1 MRRQADGG
9 ILLSQEAMRMTDEK
23 GVQSIE
29 RALDIIESV
38 AEEQDGKHL
47 TAIAE
52 ETGLHKSTAHRIIMT
67 LVGRGYLTKTVSG
80 NYRLGF
86 KLIEEA
92 SCYINH
98 LELQTE
104 ARPYIAE
111 ISAHLG
117 MSAYLGMLEGDKVI
131 YIEKMHKATPEKLY
145 RQIGAGVPA
154 YCSSLGK
161 CILSGYSKAQ
171 LEEIMA
177 DCSFM
182 KFTEKTIDNMDAL
195 HRELNKVRSQ
205 GWAIDDEEYEKGHRC
220 IGVPVYDYRGEIVAA
235 VSVSG
240 EKHVLTDERMP
251 EIAEYLMEKAGQL
264 SRDMGYTG

>member
-1 MRRQADGG
+1 
-9 ILLSQEAMRMTDEK
+9 MTDEK

-38 AEEQDGKHL
+38 AVEQGGKHL

-67 LVGRGYLTKTVSG
+67 LVSRGYLAKAASG

-86 KLIEEA
+86 KLIEDA
-92 SCYINH
+92 SYYINH

-117 MSAYLGMLEGDKVI
+117 MSAYLGVLEGDKVL
-131 YIEKMHKATPEKLY
+131 YIEKMHMVTPAKLY
-145 RQIGAGVPA
+145 RRIGTSVPA

-161 CILSGYSKAQ
+161 CILSGYSKTQ

-177 DCSFM
+177 ECSFI
-182 KFTEKTIDNMDAL
+182 KFTEKTIDNMDTL
-195 HRELNKVRSQ
+195 HRELNKVRLQ

-235 VSVSG
+235 VSASG
-240 EKHVLTDERMP
+240 EKHVLTDERVQ
-251 EIAEYLMEKAGQL
+251 ETAEYLMEKAMQL